1 MHIRGIYTGSYVT
14 SCYGNTSNNILVYMS
29 SIMFSCYYLIVPAPS
44 VTVRVLDDEPIIG
57 AQLSLECNV
66 TVARG
71 VTSSV
76 NITWMVNGTNEMNNT
91 KRRVNSQHQDVY
103 MMQLTNDA
111 TQYRDIYSITQLELT
126 YNNTQYYCKAVI
138 SNVEANNSVTTDN
151 IRLGKLLV

>member
-1 MHIRGIYTGSYVT
+1 
-14 SCYGNTSNNILVYMS
+14 MS
-29 SIMFSCYYLIVPAPS
+29 SVIFSCYYLIVPAPS
-44 VTVRVLDDEPIIG
+44 VNVRVLGDKQIIG
-57 AQLSLECNV
+57 APLSLECNV

-76 NITWMVNGTNEMNNT
+76 NITWMVNGTDEMNNT

-103 MMQLTNDA
+103 KMELTDDT
-111 TQYRDIYSITQLELT
+111 TQYRDIYNITQLELT
-126 YNNTQYYCKAVI
+126 DNNTQYYCKAVI